1 MESKYRN
8 IRSRNRFFVGG
19 TRDTD
24 RITSELTE
32 TLGGIIMFALMGI
45 LAIAFLAISGC
56 SGRSV
61 NKMNTIKFM
70 EDGSAKVTVPETGG
84 KNLLKGLNEPF
95 KKNGELQI
103 VTLGKSVNLQMAINI
118 AKMEAR
124 TIIGRSKV
132 MEQNIMVHPNG
143 VQYLALV
150 TSQKL

>member
-8 IRSRNRFFVGG
+8 VRNKNRWMIGG

-24 RITSELTE
+24 SVAKELTE
-32 TLGGIIMFALMGI
+32 ALGGIIIFALMGI

-56 SGRSV
+56 SGSV
-61 NKMNTIKFM
+61 NKMNTVSFM

-84 KNLLKGLNEPF
+84 KNLLKSLGEPF
-95 KKNGELQI
+95 KKNGETQI

-124 TIIGRSKV
+124 GIIGRSKV
-132 MEQNIMVHPNG
+132 MEQNIMMHPNG

>member
-8 IRSRNRFFVGG
+8 VINKNRFFVGG
-19 TRDTD
+19 TRDTEEIS
-24 RITSELTE
+24 RQITE
-32 TLGGIIMFALMGI
+32 TLGGIIIFALMGI
-45 LAIAFLAISGC
+45 LAIAFLAITTGC
-56 SGRSV
+56 GSV
-61 NKMNTIKFM
+61 NKMNTVSFM

-84 KNLLKGLNEPF
+84 KNLLKSLGEPF
-95 KKNGELQI
+95 KKGGETQI

-124 TIIGRSKV
+124 GIIGRSRV

>member
-8 IRSRNRFFVGG
+8 VRSRNRWMIGG

-24 RITSELTE
+24 SVAKELTE
-32 TLGGIIMFALMGI
+32 VLGGIIMFALMGI
-45 LAIAFLAISGC
+45 LAIAFLAITTGC
-56 SGRSV
+56 GRSV
-61 NKMNTIKFM
+61 NKMNTINFM
-70 EDGSAKVTVPETGG
+70 EDGAAKVTVPDNG

-124 TIIGRSKV
+124 TIIGRSRV
-132 MEQNIMVHPNG
+132 MEQNIMMHPNG

>member
-1 MESKYRN
+1 MIIICLLKY
-8 IRSRNRFFVGG
+8 S
-19 TRDTD
+19 
-24 RITSELTE
+24 
-32 TLGGIIMFALMGI
+32 
-45 LAIAFLAISGC
+45 
-56 SGRSV
+56 
-61 NKMNTIKFM
+61 KMNTINFM
-70 EDGSAKVTVPETGG
+70 EDGAAKVTVPDNG

-124 TIIGRSKV
+124 TIIGRSRV
-132 MEQNIMVHPNG
+132 MEQNIMMHPNG